1 MTDLIYG
8 FLTNNWQIAA
18 IVVLLSS
25 YALEPILKT
34 AKQFALSIRDST
46 SKFNN
51 KAGKHGAGFTCPFD
65 SVGDDV
71 EKDIVSFV
79 WLQDRARAAGDS
91 QLLKDI
97 EDVNKKFYSAVY
109 SSIYASRNDS

>member
-8 FLTNNWQIAA
+8 FLANNWEIAVV
-18 IVVLLSS
+18 VVLLSS
-25 YALEPILKT
+25 YALEPTLKT
-34 AKQFALSIRDST
+34 AKQLVLSLRNSVTKTVDKNS
-46 SKFNN
+46 
-51 KAGKHGAGFTCPFD
+51 AHGAGFVCPFD

-79 WLQDRARAAGDS
+79 WLQNRARAAGDS

-97 EDVNKKFYSAVY
+97 EDVNKKFYGSVY
-109 SSIYASRNDS
+109 SSIYSSGNDG

>member
-8 FLTNNWQIAA
+8 FLANNWQIAA
-18 IVVLLSS
+18 VVVLLSS
-25 YALEPILKT
+25 YALEPILKK
-34 AKQFALSIRDST
+34 AKQIVSSIQDSAQKT
-46 SKFNN
+46 VN
-51 KAGKHGAGFTCPFD
+51 KNDAHGAGFSCPFD
-65 SVGDDV
+65 SAGDDV

-79 WLQDRARAAGDS
+79 WLQNRARAAGDS

-109 SSIYASRNDS
+109 SNIYTSRNDG